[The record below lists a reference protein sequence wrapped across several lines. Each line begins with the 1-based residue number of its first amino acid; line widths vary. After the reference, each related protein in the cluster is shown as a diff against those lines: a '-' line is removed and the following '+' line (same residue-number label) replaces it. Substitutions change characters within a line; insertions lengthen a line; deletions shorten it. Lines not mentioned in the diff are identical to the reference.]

1 MLICIV
7 GVSAET
13 SWLALVC
20 IAGGLG
26 DIVLEPLDS
35 RDRVSITLGTG
46 STLGTGYFISS
57 SVSGSSG
64 APSPITAT
72 LDPSAAYDMYLS

>member
-26 DIVLEPLDS
+26 DTVLELLDS

-46 STLGTGYFISS
+46 
-57 SVSGSSG
+57 
-64 APSPITAT
+64 
-72 LDPSAAYDMYLS
+72 

>member
-1 MLICIV
+1 MRVTSRLSSLSSGGKVAVLICIV

-26 DIVLEPLDS
+26 DTVLELLDS

-46 STLGTGYFISS
+46 
-57 SVSGSSG
+57 
-64 APSPITAT
+64 
-72 LDPSAAYDMYLS
+72 